1 MRGSGGGV
9 DALGGEVLDQGD
21 QGQVVLVT
29 LATGLQGGE
38 QLVDQG
44 GGRQGNWST
53 KSRRYSTTF
62 TMLRRARVAF
72 AKRRRARDGIP
83 LDAWNRPEDDDQV
96 VILASWVFV
105 AAGYETEGSGGWRC
119 RPPPVPASSCGW
131 PGRNRPPRPDP
142 PLHDSPQARGGHRS
156 LTRC

>member
-1 MRGSGGGV
+1 MQVVPQLHRRTGLPTSVCWVEWQALTAWLCMRGCGSGV

-62 TMLRRARVAF
+62 TVLRRARVAF
-72 AKRRRARDGIP
+72 AKRRG
-83 LDAWNRPEDDDQV
+83 
-96 VILASWVFV
+96 
-105 AAGYETEGSGGWRC
+105 
-119 RPPPVPASSCGW
+119 PATAFPW
-131 PGRNRPPRPDP
+131 TPGTGPRTT
-142 PLHDSPQARGGHRS
+142 
-156 LTRC
+156 TRW